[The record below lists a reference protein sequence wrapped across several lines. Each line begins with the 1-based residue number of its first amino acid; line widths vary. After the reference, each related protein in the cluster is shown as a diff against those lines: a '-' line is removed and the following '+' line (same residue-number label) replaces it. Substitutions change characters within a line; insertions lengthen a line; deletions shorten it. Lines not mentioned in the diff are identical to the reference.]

1 MSDREEPFADPMVV
15 PIEETIDLHAFAPRD
30 VASVVE
36 SYLEAASEAGF
47 REVRLVH
54 GRGSGVQRDQVRRL
68 LAAHPLVRAFRD
80 APMERG
86 GWGATLVD
94 LAPCP
99 AREGAPRRGR

>member
-1 MSDREEPFADPMVV
+1 MSDREDPFVDPVVV
-15 PIEETIDLHAFAPRD
+15 PIEETIDLHAFAPCD
-30 VASVVE
+30 VTAVVE

-54 GRGSGVQRDQVRRL
+54 GRGSGVQRDRVRRL
-68 LAAHPLVRAFRD
+68 LAAHPLVLGFRD
-80 APMERG
+80 APLERG

-99 AREGAPRRGR
+99 APGGTARHGG